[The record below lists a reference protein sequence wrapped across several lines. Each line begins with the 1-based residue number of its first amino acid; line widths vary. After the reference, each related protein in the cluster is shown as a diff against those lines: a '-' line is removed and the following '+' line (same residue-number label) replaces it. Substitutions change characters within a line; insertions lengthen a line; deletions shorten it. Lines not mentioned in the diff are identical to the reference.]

1 MFTVI
6 VLSVIV
12 GGIILNRARARQERE
27 AETQRLQLRLL
38 HY

>member
-6 VLSVIV
+6 VLSLVIV
-12 GGIILNRARARQERE
+12 GIIIHRAQRRAERE
-27 AETQRLQLRLL
+27 SEQLQLQLRLL

>member
-6 VLSVIV
+6 VLSLVIV
-12 GGIILNRARARQERE
+12 GIIIHRACARQERE